1 MIEQQNAPGG
11 DRGLETTS
19 TPNQYGRSLNVPLG
33 TGKVR
38 LPRAPT
44 PLINRAAVRR
54 LALEIAADTGRGR
67 FQYVSAEFMAEVNA
81 HTRAWI
87 AGRIHRAPSIGKTL

>member
-1 MIEQQNAPGG
+1 MNAQEKAPGG
-11 DRGLETTS
+11 DRGLETTLNLI
-19 TPNQYGRSLNVPLG
+19 PGRSVIG
-33 TGKVR
+33 QVSTGKVR

-54 LALEIAADTGRGR
+54 LALEIAVDTGRGR
-67 FQYVSAEFMAEVNA
+67 FKYVSAEFMAEANA
-81 HTRAWI
+81 HMRSWI

>member
-1 MIEQQNAPGG
+1 MNEQEKALGETE
-11 DRGLETTS
+11 GLNT
-19 TPNQYGRSLNVPLG
+19 TPNRYVPIVATSPRS
-33 TGKVR
+33 GKVR

-54 LALEIAADTGRGR
+54 LALEIATDTGRGR
-67 FQYVSAEFMAEVNA
+67 FKYVSAEFMAEVNG
-81 HTRAWI
+81 HVRAWI

>member
-1 MIEQQNAPGG
+1 MSEQEKALGA
-11 DRGLETTS
+11 DRGLAYNT
-19 TPNQYGRSLNVPLG
+19 NQYFPIVATSPRS
-33 TGKVR
+33 GKVR

-54 LALEIAADTGRGR
+54 LALEIAADSGRGR
-67 FQYVSAEFMAEVNA
+67 FKYVSAEFMEETNA
-81 HTRAWI
+81 HVRAWI

>member
-1 MIEQQNAPGG
+1 MTEQENALGR
-11 DRGLETTS
+11 DRGLDETS
-19 TPNQYGRSLNVPLG
+19 PNQYGRSLEVPLRS
-33 TGKVR
+33 GKVR

-54 LALEIAADTGRGR
+54 LALEIATDTGRGR
-67 FQYVSAEFMAEVNA
+67 FTYVSADFMAELNGHV
-81 HTRAWI
+81 RAWI